1 MNPGTLAELDRLRLS
16 ADVHE
21 RGLPVEGMTVTGEHG
36 VTIEGR
42 YPRGLCGRAILRR
55 ELDAMLL
62 QRAVDAGAAFE
73 PGIAVRSAI
82 VDERGAPSVI
92 GVMAGDSRVPAAMR
106 AAVTIAADGRRSTI
120 AFGLGV
126 ARHPSR
132 PRRWA
137 IGAYFDDAG
146 GTTTFGE
153 MHVRRGRYIGVAS
166 VPGGLTNVCLV
177 RPSGGGDDQL
187 RDPAGLLTAT
197 LARDPML
204 AERFASARMAAP
216 PVVLGPLAMDVRASA
231 IDGLLFAGDAAGFID
246 PMTGDGL
253 RFAIRGGALAAQAA
267 LQALE
272 HGWRGVHRGLASA
285 RRHEFAGKQRFNRL
299 LRALVASPVAVDA
312 AAIGA
317 RVAPSILRAVIARAG
332 DCDLAADSSS

>member
-1 MNPGTLAELDRLRLS
+1 
-16 ADVHE
+16 
-21 RGLPVEGMTVTGEHG
+21 VTGRHG
-36 VTIEGR
+36 ATDIVISGR

-55 ELDAMLL
+55 DLDAMLL
-62 QRAVDAGAAFE
+62 QCAVDAGAAFE
-73 PGIAVRSAI
+73 PGVAVRSAI
-82 VDERGAPSVI
+82 VNERGAPSVI

-106 AAVTIAADGRRSTI
+106 AAVTIAADGRRSAI

-126 ARHPSR
+126 ARHPTT

-137 IGAYFDDAG
+137 IGAYFEGAG
-146 GTTTFGE
+146 GASTFGE
-153 MHVRRGRYIGVAS
+153 MHVRRDRYIGVAT

-187 RDPAGLLTAT
+187 RDPGALLTAT
-197 LARDPML
+197 LACDPLL
-204 AERFASARMAAP
+204 AGRFASARMAAP

-231 IDGLLFAGDAAGFID
+231 LDGLLFAGDAAGFID

-272 HGWRGVHRGLASA
+272 HGWRGVHSGLASA
-285 RRHEFAGKQRFNRL
+285 RRSEFAGKQRFNRL

-312 AAIGA
+312 AGIGA

-332 DCDLAADSSS
+332 DCDLAATTAP